1 MRVRFT
7 SEQAAYLKKMF
18 ELDPKPSTAAKSEM
32 ARKLQLPLRTVMVF
46 FSNRRRRTVLE
57 AAGGGGLKQGQGG
70 SAGAESVLLA

>member
-18 ELDPKPSTAAKSEM
+18 ELDPKPSTVAKSEM

-46 FSNRRRRTVLE
+46 FSNRRRMTVLE
-57 AAGGGGLKQGQGG
+57 AAGGGLKQGQGG
-70 SAGAESVLLA
+70 SAGADSVLLA